1 MNWLLAHWKN
11 RKDRETRYGPQQK
24 RGTVAHTKT
33 RTTASFGKRAVT
45 SFKVY
50 PDMVNI
56 VDLAKDRRGES
67 DPLLKDPLLQRVLE
81 IALAAPHSILSDV
94 TSWHGHVPFAQALV
108 ALARPRLVV
117 ELGVHKGDS
126 YRAFTSAMAR
136 YEVDG
141 RAFGVDT
148 WQGDEHAGNYDGNA
162 ILREVSERNA
172 PYAAFSQLLQKT
184 FDEAATDF
192 ADGSIDL
199 LHIDGLHT
207 YEAVR
212 HDFETW
218 RPKLSERGIA
228 LFHDTVVRRDDFG
241 VFRFWDEVKDSWPSF
256 NFRHSN
262 GLGVLYPENGLNED
276 ARAFLRLLKRSGE
289 AHGTPL
295 DLLTVIGEA
304 YAGRAAASIFQN
316 IYRLKEIE
324 RQDNQQRAAAEI
336 KRLNHEIVTIRG
348 EQQAAAE
355 ERSFLAG
362 ERKRLQTE
370 LKAAEQERDHF
381 ASQFRNALETYRK
394 LENEHHQLAA
404 AYRQIETDRD
414 HFASQFGDALETY
427 RRLSEEHHQLG
438 TAHRQVLQTHD
449 EFVTELATG
458 KASLQQL
465 SEERQDLERKATA
478 LEDDLAAAHARQA
491 QIETSAAAEIEHMR
505 GELASAQQA
514 RDAAGMELAAYKRRS
529 LAGRTG
535 AAVRFAKRG
544 TLKAVRVTGRTALN
558 SLPLSHDAR
567 TRLKYRI
574 ISRIGPYV
582 GVGTGRRSYDLSSS
596 TQVLLHNAGEHY
608 LDVSRSAT
616 GKPSYVPPRSV
627 SIIIPVH
634 NQIDYTLRCLMSI
647 ARNTADVEHEIIL
660 VDDCSSD
667 ETPTLLSQ
675 RDDLV
680 FLRNEKN
687 LGFIGSCNAGLR
699 RAKKNY
705 VVYLNNDTEV
715 GPDWLSALI
724 NTFEL
729 NDHVGMVG
737 AKLIYPD
744 GKLQEAGGL
753 IWDDFSGWNWGRMQ
767 DPEDPRYNYVR
778 HADYCSGAALLLPR
792 SLAEALGGFDPHFT
806 PAYGEDSDLAFKV
819 RTLGLSVLYQP
830 LSQVVHYEGVSSG
843 TDVTKGVK
851 AYQVVNA
858 QKLAARWE
866 PVLPHQGKNGED
878 AEFAAD
884 RGRIGRILVID
895 QITPEPDRDA
905 GSITAL
911 ELMRALRDFGYKIT
925 FIPCSNFTYIPNYT
939 DMLAALGI
947 ESVLYPWTRSVREHL
962 ERVGSRYDAVVIFRL
977 NTASDHL
984 ATVRELAPQAK
995 IIFHTS
1001 DLHFLREERA
1011 QAVDNPDL
1019 PERSHAARKTK
1030 KNELNVIKKSDVTI
1044 VHSHFERGLLSEL
1057 LPKSNVV
1064 VFPWLYEPRGAGLPL
1079 SERRDLVFL
1088 GGYRHYPN
1096 VDAVLAFA
1104 QNILPLLLP
1113 RFPDIIFH
1121 AVGSHPPEELTRLAS
1136 RNIRIAGFI
1145 EDISPTLWGARM
1157 MVAPLRYGA
1166 GLKGKIVTAMAHGLP
1181 VITTTIGAEGMGLTD
1196 GVDVLI
1202 ADTPAEIAAAIERL
1216 DGDHTLWHSL
1226 SEAGLDYVVRTTSR
1240 EAGYKIVGAILESA
1254 GLPALPRLAQKG
1266 ESHTFQAAFGSP
1278 RTLAD
1283 PQTLLAAATQDHPQT
1298 GLLIVP
1304 PSLEGIDI
1312 EGWKVAAI
1320 GDESLQAERIVA
1332 IVDSTSDAEVS
1343 AIADRL
1349 PKAVLPGGRA
1359 SIVFAPP
1366 RMAAS
1371 DAGYHLTR
1379 PFADARLDDTVEPP
1393 HLRHG
1398 ARLAKLDG
1406 TLTWRA
1412 DATILGFPSVM
1423 VADWEP

>member
-1 MNWLLAHWKN
+1 
-11 RKDRETRYGPQQK
+11 
-24 RGTVAHTKT
+24 
-33 RTTASFGKRAVT
+33 
-45 SFKVY
+45 
-50 PDMVNI
+50 MVNI

-81 IALAAPHSILSDV
+81 IALAAPQSILSDV

-108 ALARPRLVV
+108 ALAQPRLVV

-126 YRAFTSAMAR
+126 YRALTSAMAR

-148 WQGDEHAGNYDGNA
+148 WQGDEHAGNYDGSA

-184 FDEAATDF
+184 FDEAADDF

-218 RPKLSERGIA
+218 RPKLSDRCIV
-228 LFHDTVVRRDDFG
+228 LFHDTVVRRNDFG
-241 VFRFWDEVKDSWPSF
+241 VFRFWDEVKDSWPAF

-262 GLGVLYPENGLNED
+262 GLGVIYSENGLNED
-276 ARAFLRLLKRSGE
+276 TRAFFRLLKRSGE
-289 AHGTPL
+289 GHGTPL
-295 DLLTVIGEA
+295 ELFTVIGDA

-324 RQDNQQRAAAEI
+324 NHDNQQRATAEI

-348 EQQAAAE
+348 EQQTAGE

-362 ERKRLQTE
+362 ERERLQTE
-370 LKAAEQERDHF
+370 LKAAQQERDHF
-381 ASQFRNALETYRK
+381 ASQFADALETYRK
-394 LENEHHQLAA
+394 LESEHDQLAA
-404 AYRQIETDRD
+404 TYRQIQTDRD

-427 RRLSEEHHQLG
+427 RKLSEEHHQLG
-438 TAHRQVLQTHD
+438 TAHQQILQARD
-449 EFVTELATG
+449 ELIAELTTG

-465 SEERQDLERKATA
+465 SEERQNLEQKAAA
-478 LEDDLAAAHARQA
+478 LEGDLAAACARQA
-491 QIETSAAAEIEHMR
+491 LIETSAAAEIERMR
-505 GELASAQQA
+505 GELVSAQHA
-514 RDAAGMELAAYKRRS
+514 RDAAAMELTAYKQRS
-529 LAGRTG
+529 LGGRTG
-535 AAVRFAKRG
+535 AAARFAKRG
-544 TLKAVRVTGRTALN
+544 ALKAVRVTGRTTLN
-558 SLPLSHDAR
+558 SLPLSHDAK

-574 ISRIGPYV
+574 ISRIGPYI

-596 TQVLLHNAGEHY
+596 TQVLLHNVGEHY
-608 LDVSRSAT
+608 LDISRSAT

-634 NQIDYTLRCLMSI
+634 NQIDYTLRCLASI
-647 ARNTADVEHEIIL
+647 ARNTTDIEHEVIL
-660 VDDCSSD
+660 LDDCSSD
-667 ETPTLLSQ
+667 ETPTLLWQ
-675 RDDLV
+675 RNDLI

-699 RAKKNY
+699 RARKNY

-715 GPDWLSALI
+715 GPGWLSALV

-729 NDHVGMVG
+729 NDHVGLVG

-767 DPEDPRYNYVR
+767 DPEDPKYNYVR

-792 SLAEALGGFDPHFT
+792 PLAEALGGFDPHFT

-843 TDVTKGVK
+843 TDVTQGVK

-947 ESVLYPWTRSVREHL
+947 ESVLYPWTRSIREHL
-962 ERVGSRYDAVVIFRL
+962 EHVGSRYDAVVIFRL

-1019 PERSHAARKTK
+1019 PERNHAARKTK

-1064 VFPWLYEPRGAGLPL
+1064 VFPWLYEPRGEGMPL

-1113 RFPDIIFH
+1113 KFPDIIFH

-1145 EDISPTLWGARM
+1145 EDISPMLWGARM

-1202 ADTPAEIAAAIERL
+1202 ADTPDDIAAAIERL
-1216 DGDHTLWHSL
+1216 DGDDALWHSL
-1226 SEAGLDYVVRTTSR
+1226 SKAGLDYVVRTTSR
-1240 EAGYKIVGAILESA
+1240 EAGYEIVRAILESA

-1266 ESHTFQAAFGSP
+1266 EGHTSKPRSAVRKCLQIHGHCWPPPQGTIRRPAF
-1278 RTLAD
+1278 
-1283 PQTLLAAATQDHPQT
+1283 
-1298 GLLIVP
+1298 
-1304 PSLEGIDI
+1304 
-1312 EGWKVAAI
+1312 
-1320 GDESLQAERIVA
+1320 
-1332 IVDSTSDAEVS
+1332 
-1343 AIADRL
+1343 
-1349 PKAVLPGGRA
+1349 
-1359 SIVFAPP
+1359 
-1366 RMAAS
+1366 
-1371 DAGYHLTR
+1371 
-1379 PFADARLDDTVEPP
+1379 
-1393 HLRHG
+1393 
-1398 ARLAKLDG
+1398 
-1406 TLTWRA
+1406 
-1412 DATILGFPSVM
+1412 
-1423 VADWEP
+1423 